1 MRGISVKQAAAIVG
15 GKLSGKGDIERE
27 LRGLVIDSRLVEPDF
42 AFAAIPG
49 ERVDGHDYVAK
60 AFELG
65 AACCI
70 VERDI
75 PDAQGCLIVVDSTAK
90 AMARLAEGYRKTLG
104 IPVVGITGSVGKT
117 TAKEMISSV
126 LSQRFNVLKR
136 IKISTTSLAYRLRYS
151 ASNPSTRR
159 R

>member
-1 MRGISVKQAAAIVG
+1 MSAA
-15 GKLSGKGDIERE
+15 KLSGKGDIERE

-90 AMARLAEGYRKTLG
+90 AMGTARRGIQKDTRHTCCRNNRLCRKDY
-104 IPVVGITGSVGKT
+104 GKGNDLIGFV
-117 TAKEMISSV
+117 AAI
-126 LSQRFNVLKR
+126 
-136 IKISTTSLAYRLRYS
+136 
-151 ASNPSTRR
+151 
-159 R
+159 

>member
-90 AMARLAEGYRKTLG
+90 AMVR
-104 IPVVGITGSVGKT
+104 PITGSAGSASKN
-117 TAKEMISSV
+117 ARPKEYASSV
-126 LSQRFNVLKR
+126 KVL
-136 IKISTTSLAYRLRYS
+136 A
-151 ASNPSTRR
+151 RR
-159 R
+159 GRGEE

>member
-15 GKLSGKGDIERE
+15 GKLSGKGNVERE

-49 ERVDGHDYVAK
+49 ERVDGHDYVGK

-75 PDAQGCLIVVDSTAK
+75 HDAQGCLIVVDSTAK
-90 AMARLAEGYRKTLG
+90 AMARLAEGYSRHPGHRNNRLCRKDYGKGNDL
-104 IPVVGITGSVGKT
+104 VGFV
-117 TAKEMISSV
+117 AA
-126 LSQRFNVLKR
+126 L
-136 IKISTTSLAYRLRYS
+136 
-151 ASNPSTRR
+151 
-159 R
+159 